1 MKVTPIRTDIVH
13 INDNIFSFL
22 DKFVPSDLENKVLV
36 VTSKILSLCE
46 GNVAKPT
53 GKFDKPSDEV
63 HSIARKVVDLY
74 TEPHSSKYNVM
85 LTIVHST
92 LLMNGGVDGSNSDGY
107 YVLLPKDPY
116 KWAKDIWKYLRK
128 KHNLNNFGVIVTD
141 SKSFPLKWGRVGT
154 ALGYCGFKAI
164 SDKVGEKDLFGRK
177 IEMTYVGVAEGIAIS
192 AVLEMGEVAE
202 SQPLCLV
209 EEISQIEFVD
219 HPPTKEE
226 LEFLNTDIEDDVYA
240 PMLLK
245 GDWKVGGGKKSSLIK

>member
-1 MKVTPIRTDIVH
+1 MRATPIKTDIVH
-13 INDNIFSFL
+13 VNDDFFSFL
-22 DKFVPSDLENKVLV
+22 DKFVPKDLENKVLV

-46 GNVAKPT
+46 GNIVKPT

-63 HSIARKVVDLY
+63 HEIAKKVVDYY
-74 TEPHSSKYNVM
+74 TSPHSSKYNVM
-85 LTIVHST
+85 LTIIHST
-92 LLMNGGVDGSNSDGY
+92 LLMNGGVDSSNSDGH

-128 KHNLNNFGVIVTD
+128 KHNLQNFGVIVAD

-154 ALGYCGFKAI
+154 ALAYCGFKALN
-164 SDKVGEKDLFGRK
+164 DKVGEKDLFGRK

-209 EEISQIEFVD
+209 EDISQIEFVN
-219 HPPTKEE
+219 HHPTKKE
-226 LEFLNTDIEDDVYA
+226 LEFLNIDKEDDAYA
-240 PMLLK
+240 PILLK
-245 GDWKVGGGKKSSLIK
+245 ADWKNGEA

>member
-1 MKVTPIRTDIVH
+1 MKVTSIKTDIVH
-13 INDNIFSFL
+13 VGDDFYAFL
-22 DKFVPSDLENKVLV
+22 DKFSPQDLENKVLV

-46 GNVAKPT
+46 GSVVKPS
-53 GKFDKPSDEV
+53 GKFNKPSDEV
-63 HSIARKVVDLY
+63 HEIAKKVVDYY

-92 LLMNGGVDGSNSDGY
+92 LLMNGGVDSSNSDGH

-116 KWAKDIWKYLRK
+116 KWAKDIWGYLRK
-128 KHNLNNFGVIVTD
+128 KHNLQNFGVIVSD

-164 SDKVGEKDLFGRK
+164 SDKVGETDLFGRK
-177 IEMTYVGVAEGIAIS
+177 IEMTYVGVAEGIAIA
-192 AVLEMGEVAE
+192 AVLEMGEVDE

-209 EEISQIEFVD
+209 ENISQIEFVD

-226 LEFLNTDIEDDVYA
+226 LGLLHTEIEDDVYA

-245 GDWKVGGGKKSSLIK
+245 GDWKKGKH